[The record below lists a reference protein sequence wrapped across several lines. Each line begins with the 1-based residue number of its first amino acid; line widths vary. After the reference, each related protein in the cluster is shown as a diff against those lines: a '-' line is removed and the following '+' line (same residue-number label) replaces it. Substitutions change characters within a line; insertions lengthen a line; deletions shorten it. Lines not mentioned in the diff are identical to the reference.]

1 MMKELKLKRIQAGAE
16 IVEFA
21 VILPFLL
28 LVMFGIMEFGLVFYD
43 KALITNASREAA
55 RSGIAYKCPV
65 LSADEIKAVSD
76 GYNGFLISFGE
87 SVPPT
92 VTVSPAPPATTTNC
106 GANSGTPLTV
116 TVTYNYQF
124 LVFGNLFS
132 LFVSGFTN
140 PLSLSATTVMNYE

>member
-65 LSADEIKAVSD
+65 LSADEIKAVS
-76 GYNGFLISFGE
+76 GYSESNTTDIDNELWGKFGYPVDCYSHLQL
-87 SVPPT
+87 SVP
-92 VTVSPAPPATTTNC
+92 C
-106 GANSGTPLTV
+106 FWEFI
-116 TVTYNYQF
+116 QF
-124 LVFGNLFS
+124 ICFRI
-132 LFVSGFTN
+132 
-140 PLSLSATTVMNYE
+140 Y

>member
-87 SVPPT
+87 SIPPT
-92 VTVSPAPPATTTNC
+92 VTVSPTPPTSTTNC

-116 TVTYNYQF
+116 TVTYSYQF

-140 PLSLSATTVMNYE
+140 PLSLSETTVMNYE

>member
-1 MMKELKLKRIQAGAE
+1 MKELKLKRIQAGAE

-87 SVPPT
+87 SIPPK
-92 VTVSPAPPATTTNC
+92 VTVSPTPPTSTTNC

-116 TVTYNYQF
+116 TVTYSYQF